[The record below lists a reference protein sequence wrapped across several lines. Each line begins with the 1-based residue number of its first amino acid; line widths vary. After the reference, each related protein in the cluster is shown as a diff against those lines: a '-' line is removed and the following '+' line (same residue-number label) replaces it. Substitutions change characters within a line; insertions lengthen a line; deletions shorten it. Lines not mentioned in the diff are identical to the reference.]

1 MEVISEAEISMLLD
15 TFMYLDYREA
25 REGTSLKNVIKDL
38 ENHEDY
44 GGGGIHYG
52 EYQIL
57 SKAVQNEQVGELTIH
72 CQSGNMGYDS
82 GTAACCFVSP
92 DGEKVYVVYRGTGDG
107 EWPDNGLGM
116 TQSATIQQER
126 ALSYFEAAAERLELS
141 AEQRVV
147 ITGHSKGGN
156 KAQFVAMETKRQAL
170 VDVCYSVDGQGF
182 SQKAISR
189 WKQEYGSQ
197 EYEKRRGRI
206 WGICGEND
214 YVNVLGHSIIRQEQI
229 RYIKTPVEK
238 SNFAGY
244 HDIKYMFAQISYD
257 DQGKTVTSFLGTKN
271 PEVKKRGEL
280 GNYAAALSQGVME
293 LKPEDLDGCA
303 GVLMHLMECMSGSKE
318 GINGEKL
325 TLGDLRDFAFCGIPV
340 IAESLFQEKGK
351 ELLTAL
357 VSKGRLGE
365 VIAPDF
371 LLEVSLQELRGLG
384 QELEAEWKL
393 FEQQNE
399 KIRAYAEKIPG
410 YLKGGTAIY
419 HQVKLSCIETGR
431 LTGRLRK
438 TACVRQ
444 ELACLY
450 EKWNNQKE
458 VPFLVEH

>member
-1 MEVISEAEISMLLD
+1 M
-15 TFMYLDYREA
+15 
-25 REGTSLKNVIKDL
+25 
-38 ENHEDY
+38 
-44 GGGGIHYG
+44 
-52 EYQIL
+52 
-57 SKAVQNEQVGELTIH
+57 
-72 CQSGNMGYDS
+72 
-82 GTAACCFVSP
+82 
-92 DGEKVYVVYRGTGDG
+92 VYRGTGDG

-156 KAQFVAMETKRQAL
+156 KAQFVAMETKRQEL

-238 SNFAGY
+238 AILQDTMILNICLHRYPMMIRENGY
-244 HDIKYMFAQISYD
+244 KLFG
-257 DQGKTVTSFLGTKN
+257 DQKSGG
-271 PEVKKRGEL
+271 EKRGEL

-303 GVLMHLMECMSGSKE
+303 GVLMHLMECMAGSKE

-351 ELLTAL
+351 ELLAAL
-357 VSKGRLGE
+357 ASKGRLGE

-399 KIRAYAEKIPG
+399 KIREYAEKIPG

-438 TACVRQ
+438 RPVSGRNWHVCMKM
-444 ELACLY
+444 E
-450 EKWNNQKE
+450 
-458 VPFLVEH
+458 

>member
-82 GTAACCFVSP
+82 GTAACFFVSP

-156 KAQFVAMETKRQAL
+156 KAQFVAMETKRQEL

-189 WKQEYGSQ
+189 WKQE
-197 EYEKRRGRI
+197 
-206 WGICGEND
+206 
-214 YVNVLGHSIIRQEQI
+214 
-229 RYIKTPVEK
+229 
-238 SNFAGY
+238 
-244 HDIKYMFAQISYD
+244 
-257 DQGKTVTSFLGTKN
+257 
-271 PEVKKRGEL
+271 
-280 GNYAAALSQGVME
+280 
-293 LKPEDLDGCA
+293 
-303 GVLMHLMECMSGSKE
+303 
-318 GINGEKL
+318 
-325 TLGDLRDFAFCGIPV
+325 
-340 IAESLFQEKGK
+340 
-351 ELLTAL
+351 
-357 VSKGRLGE
+357 
-365 VIAPDF
+365 
-371 LLEVSLQELRGLG
+371 
-384 QELEAEWKL
+384 
-393 FEQQNE
+393 
-399 KIRAYAEKIPG
+399 
-410 YLKGGTAIY
+410 
-419 HQVKLSCIETGR
+419 
-431 LTGRLRK
+431 
-438 TACVRQ
+438 
-444 ELACLY
+444 
-450 EKWNNQKE
+450 
-458 VPFLVEH
+458 